1 MFAFIA
7 SGCSG
12 TAQPE
17 SANAPLID
25 DDMGSEPTPEVL
37 FSLEQSGELIAPVP
51 VVAITR
57 TMAATGIQV
66 SYTEPAQR
74 QLAPASTIEV
84 QWVHM
89 QSCLQQS
96 GVVPLVVVIDGPVMQ
111 LTAADDVVRNENPL
125 ATEISSQVVASATTL
140 LAPVIQISVDD
151 FDGSLGSPTFNLR
164 SIMGRYLWLSN
175 SLPERDYP
183 FECARVV
190 PAEL

>member
-1 MFAFIA
+1 
-7 SGCSG
+7 
-12 TAQPE
+12 
-17 SANAPLID
+17 
-25 DDMGSEPTPEVL
+25 
-37 FSLEQSGELIAPVP
+37 
-51 VVAITR
+51 
-57 TMAATGIQV
+57 
-66 SYTEPAQR
+66 
-74 QLAPASTIEV
+74 
-84 QWVHM
+84 M